1 MKRAPQYF
9 PPRLPSLILL
19 RGFYNILMWLLFKTN
34 AEILLKQL
42 KDRINMQR
50 TFIDLFAGLG
60 GFHLA
65 LQSLGCTCVFASEIQ
80 SDLQEL
86 YTTNFG
92 MNCAGDI
99 NSIDITKIPKHDILC
114 GGFPCQPFS
123 QAGKQ
128 QGFQDDQKR
137 GNLFYRI
144 MDILEYHKP
153 EFVFLENVPNLKSHD
168 KGNTYTVIHNT
179 LSQYY
184 DIKDEI
190 LSPHYFG
197 IPQHRTRIYI
207 VGRLKAMG
215 GLNGFTFPEREEP
228 YTASINDIIIP
239 DDTDFM
245 SLREITKKHLA
256 AWQQFLNLL
265 SEHNYPLPT
274 FPIWAMEFGADYD
287 FEGAAPY
294 YQQTRQFE
302 GKKGAFG
309 EAIVGNSKDDYLRC
323 LPCYAQSKPTKV
335 VNRQFPEWK
344 KQFIRWNRKFYQD
357 NKDWLDEWIPS
368 IRQNGFENSHQKFEW
383 NCGFEEAPT
392 LYNKIIQFR
401 PSGIRVKLPTY
412 SPALVLNTTQ
422 IPILPW
428 VKTPDGQQG
437 RYMTRR
443 EGAKLQCMDGLKEYP
458 DTIARAFKAFGNA
471 VNVEVVKRIAINLF
485 KTSDHGAE

>member
-1 MKRAPQYF
+1 
-9 PPRLPSLILL
+9 
-19 RGFYNILMWLLFKTN
+19 
-34 AEILLKQL
+34 
-42 KDRINMQR
+42 MQR

-99 NSIDITKIPKHDILC
+99 NSIDITTIPRHDILC

-168 KGNTYTVIHNT
+168 KGNTYTVIHDK

-228 YTASINDIIIP
+228 YTGSINDIIIP

-309 EAIVGNSKDDYLRC
+309 EEIVGNSKDDYLRC

-344 KQFIRWNRKFYQD
+344 KQFIRWNRKFYED
-357 NKDWLDEWIPS
+357 NKNWLDEWIPS

-383 NCGFEEAPT
+383 NCGFEETPT

-471 VNVEVVKRIAINLF
+471 VNVEVVKRIAINLL
-485 KTSDHGAE
+485 KTSSHGAE

>member
-1 MKRAPQYF
+1 MP
-9 PPRLPSLILL
+9 L
-19 RGFYNILMWLLFKTN
+19 R
-34 AEILLKQL
+34 
-42 KDRINMQR
+42 
-50 TFIDLFAGLG
+50 FIDLFAGLG

-65 LQSLGCTCVFASEIQ
+65 LQSLGCKCVFASEIQ
-80 SDLQEL
+80 PDLQEL
-86 YTTNFG
+86 YATNFG
-92 MNCAGDI
+92 MKCEGDI
-99 NSIDITKIPKHDILC
+99 NSIDVTKIPKHDILC

-128 QGFQDDQKR
+128 QGFQDDKER

-153 EFVFLENVPNLKSHD
+153 EYVFLENVPNLKSHD
-168 KGNTYTVIHNT
+168 GGNTYSVIHDK

-184 DIKDEI
+184 DVKDEI

-207 VGRLKAMG
+207 VGRLKSLG
-215 GLNGFTFPEREEP
+215 GLNDFLFPEREEP
-228 YTASINDIIIP
+228 YTGSINDIIIP

-245 SLREITKKHLA
+245 SLRDITRVHLA
-256 AWQQFLNLL
+256 GWQQFLNLL
-265 SEHNYPLPT
+265 SEHKQPLPT
-274 FPIWAMEFGADYD
+274 FPIWTMEFGANYD

-294 YQQTRQFE
+294 YQKTKQLE
-302 GKKGAFG
+302 GKRGAFG
-309 EAIVGNSKDDYLRC
+309 EKIQGNSKDDFLRC
-323 LPCYAQSKPTKV
+323 LPSYAQSKPTKV

-357 NKDWLDEWIPS
+357 NKDWLDEWIPL

-383 NCGFEEAPT
+383 NCGFEEDPT

-428 VKTPDGQQG
+428 VITPDGQHG

-443 EGAKLQCMDGLKEYP
+443 EGAKLQCMENLKEYP

-471 VNVEVVKRIAINLF
+471 VNVEVVKRIAINLL
-485 KTSDHGAE
+485 KIENNGAK

>member
-1 MKRAPQYF
+1 
-9 PPRLPSLILL
+9 
-19 RGFYNILMWLLFKTN
+19 
-34 AEILLKQL
+34 
-42 KDRINMQR
+42 MQR